1 MSKMLIDNYK
11 DFLEKLGHKPSVVSQ
26 YTNKLNSFFRR
37 GYSEAD
43 LVGGVDNILPK
54 YAPRT
59 ELYQKDHGQTYNALK
74 KLNEYL
80 IQDFAD
86 TLYIKC
92 DKSPQMFSKRDKH
105 WTSYEIRGRNIEITY
120 SDRSKKSAAIDDLTF
135 YILVKFVKRYKNHL
149 SNEGFSSLRN
159 VPSCFDY
166 TQPYHFDYVFE
177 EKSCEDCEQLFVAE
191 NKKLQERLNSE
202 YRAIISPFLL

>member
-1 MSKMLIDNYK
+1 MLIDNYK
-11 DFLEKLGHKPSVVSQ
+11 DFLEKLGHKPSVVAA
-26 YTNKLNSFFRR
+26 YTNKLNSFLRR
-37 GYSEAD
+37 GCSEAD

-54 YAPRT
+54 YAKGT

-92 DKSPQMFSKRDKH
+92 DKSPQMFSEGDKH
-105 WTSYEIRGRNIEITY
+105 WTSYEIRSRNIEITY

-135 YILVKFVKRYKNHL
+135 YILVKFIKLYKNHL
-149 SNEGFSSLRN
+149 SNEGVSSLRN
-159 VPSCFDY
+159 IPTCFDY
-166 TQPYHFDYVFE
+166 AQPYHFDYVFE
-177 EKSCEDCEQLFVAE
+177 DKSCEDCEQLFVTE
-191 NKKLQERLNSE
+191 DKKLQDRLICE
-202 YRAIISPFLL
+202 YSAIISPFLL